1 MVDIPITMPK
11 RPQPIS
17 TTNRT
22 KKRRKASPNQS
33 LIYHFFTNNNNSRR
47 SPTDEKGA
55 EVQPELKFELESTP
69 EIIDLDMVKESQAT
83 EGPEDPPLKLSR
95 RQSRR
100 SFDWVPATLAASVQG
115 EALIYDD
122 LTQDPLTYEPPLKP
136 WTTSSVPYS
145 FLTHTLA
152 TLTGTRSRIA
162 IINVLMNAIR
172 AIILRDPTA
181 LLPTLYLISN
191 TLTPPYISFEL
202 GLGPSI
208 ISRSIQHVSGLTSP
222 ALKRL
227 YNTHGDAGD
236 VAFAAKSNLRTLLPL
251 PPLLVEDVLKSLMT
265 IAGSQGQ
272 GSSKTKQKIVEK
284 LLLSATGEEARFLT
298 RTLAQNLR
306 VGAVRAS
313 ILAAL
318 SRAMVLIPIS
328 HFRSGQTHS
337 AFHASSDLL
346 AKIRPLS
353 TRKSNSRDSARDE
366 VSAMF
371 AVAESLVK
379 RIYVQHPNYGRIVET
394 LFQGG
399 LDDLEAK
406 VCLTVGR

>member
-1 MVDIPITMPK
+1 MPK

-17 TTNRT
+17 TADKT
-22 KKRRKASPNQS
+22 KKRRKASPTQS
-33 LIYHFFTNNNNSRR
+33 LIHHFFTKYDNSGR
-47 SPTDEKGA
+47 SLTEKRGD
-55 EVQPELKFELESTP
+55 EVQPELKFEFKSTP
-69 EIIDLDMVKESQAT
+69 EVIDIDMVEESQAR
-83 EGPEDPPLKLSR
+83 EGPENPPPNMSR
-95 RQSRR
+95 RHSRR
-100 SFDWVPATLAASVQG
+100 SFDWVPVTIATSAQG
-115 EALIYDD
+115 EAWIYDD

-145 FLTHTLA
+145 FLTHTLV
-152 TLTGTRSRIA
+152 TLNGTRSRIA
-162 IINVLMNAIR
+162 IINVLTNAIR
-172 AIILRDPTA
+172 TIILRDPTA

-208 ISRSIQHVSGLTSP
+208 VSRSIQHVSGLTSS

-251 PPLLVEDVLKSLMT
+251 PPLLVENVFESLMT

-272 GSSKTKQKIVEK
+272 GSSKKKQKIVEK
-284 LLLSATGEEARFLT
+284 LLLSATGEEVRFLT

-318 SRAMVLIPIS
+318 SRAMVLTPIS
-328 HFRSGQTHS
+328 HFGSGQTHS
-337 AFHASSDLL
+337 SFHASSDLL
-346 AKIRPLS
+346 TKIRPLS
-353 TRKSNSRDSARDE
+353 TRKGNSRDSARDE

-394 LFQGG
+394 LLQGG
-399 LDDLEAK
+399 LDDLEGK